1 VFYVSSVGPNVIV
14 WYKKDK
20 SMRKLLF
27 FSIVALILGTVV
39 FLWFGSNAQEKDNG
53 NAEEYANTVFIP
65 EVEAV
70 LNGKIAMISALVQ
83 DRVIVEEIR
92 KSNERNKNLSLQEI
106 LKLDKKWRQAKES
119 DDFIQRFL
127 NNAVALRL
135 IEFQKENS
143 GFPEIFVVDAYGLNV
158 GQTNKTTD
166 FYQADEDWWV
176 HSYNKGAGLAFHGPI
191 EFDESA
197 HTVAVALYVPVVD
210 SLTNRVIGVTK
221 TIVDIASIKLEL

>member
-1 VFYVSSVGPNVIV
+1 MG
-14 WYKKDK
+14 
-20 SMRKLLF
+20 KLLF
-27 FSIVALILGTVV
+27 LGITVLVVGAVV
-39 FLWFGSNAQEKDNG
+39 FLWFGSKVQEQNNG
-53 NAEEYANTVFIP
+53 SAEEYANTVFIP

-92 KSNERNKNLSLQEI
+92 KSNERNKNLSLQKI
-106 LKLDKKWRQAKES
+106 LELDKQWREAADS

-143 GFPEIFVVDAYGLNV
+143 GFPEIFVVDAHGLNV

-176 HSYNKGAGLAFHGPI
+176 RSYNKGAGLAFHGPI

-221 TIVDIASIKLEL
+221 TIVDIASIKSEL